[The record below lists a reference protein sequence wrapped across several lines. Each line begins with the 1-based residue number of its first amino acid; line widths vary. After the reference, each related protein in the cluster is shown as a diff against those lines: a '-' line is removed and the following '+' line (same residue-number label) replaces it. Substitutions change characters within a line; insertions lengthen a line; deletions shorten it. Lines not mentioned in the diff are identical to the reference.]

1 MRARDLVKPYTS
13 VSVDSDAI
21 EAVRLLVQQ
30 RLPGLLVIDRGAHPH
45 AIVPADQL
53 VGALVPAY
61 VQEDR
66 GLAHVIDEPHADHL
80 GRALL
85 GRQVADCLPLGTPFL
100 PIAGPD
106 STAMEIAELMEHT
119 HSPLVAVVERPRHGT
134 RRLLGV
140 VTATYLLDRLLQAA

>member
-1 MRARDLVKPYTS
+1 MRARDLIQPYAS
-13 VSVDSDAI
+13 VGVDSDAI
-21 EAVRLLVQQ
+21 QAVRLLVQQ
-30 RLPGLLVIDRGAHPH
+30 RLPGLLVVDPDAQPR
-45 AIVPADQL
+45 AIVPADHL

-61 VQEDR
+61 VQEDH

-80 GRALL
+80 CRALL
-85 GRQVADCLPLGTPFL
+85 GRQVADCLPLGVPFL
-100 PIAGPD
+100 PTTGPD

-140 VTATYLLDRLLQAA
+140 ITATYLLDRLLQAV